1 MTPADPHAWLR
12 VLIPEADPEGRAELE
27 GMLSAM
33 ESAPRPREAT
43 AELLDAVARAGGEA
57 SDTAL
62 AALAAAREAL
72 AASETAGAAARVRAV
87 VAREAIAAAEAAQ
100 DVPLARAALARV
112 TATEAADAAADAA
125 LALATARTAEA
136 RTAAAVAAAAMGF
149 HQYVGEWQA
158 KRAAAARADPI
169 LAALEAYRD
178 VRELAESE
186 HPGNAEHRAV
196 TAALVA
202 ARDGGKP
209 DPLAAEALADD
220 GKRSQLAG
228 ELLGCARKVGELFG
242 GEPPAT
248 DAEARATVDTDHGPA
263 LRWDAAF
270 ADLLDGM
277 GGKRA
282 GELADD
288 VREAAAERTAAARS
302 TDPPP
307 GGDLWCLWAELEP
320 APGYAPRWLC
330 LLAKA
335 LWADKWRP
343 ALVRERRPVALAVTG
358 LLGVVTGALAGVAVQ
373 PGTDGRRV
381 LVDREGRAVG
391 RFEGPRLATAV
402 QAEALE
408 ALALA
413 GVRELRTVAAMR
425 FVPWFAH
432 AVQRR
437 PDEAAALV
445 FEGGDGVNA
454 YGTVAAAMGMDPE
467 KHAGEVRGLLHALN
481 CAILSYPDGGEA
493 GVLMLDYRPGGGRG
507 NPSRLTLTPGRPW
520 LAADVFELP
529 EGSVHR
535 ALAPIPLLPDLAP
548 PFVGDRR
555 ERGALGRLWLRILA
569 ELAHQSPDLARGLG
583 AHIPG
588 ARWAELAREEGV
600 LRPPPLLVELVQ
612 ARWTRDADDGPAVFE
627 RVGPERWHLA
637 PAFAAEREML
647 EAGGKQRIG
656 ASVGGKLAAKA
667 RAEARGR
674 LADGMR
680 GKGRR

>member
-1 MTPADPHAWLR
+1 MKRPVPLAWLR
-12 VLIPEADPEGRAELE
+12 DLIHGVNADGGLPAER
-27 GMLSAM
+27 GML
-33 ESAPRPREAT
+33 
-43 AELLDAVARAGGEA
+43 
-57 SDTAL
+57 
-62 AALAAAREAL
+62 EAL
-72 AASETAGAAARVRAV
+72 AYAADCAHEVNAHAAA
-87 VAREAIAAAEAAQ
+87 
-100 DVPLARAALARV
+100 
-112 TATEAADAAADAA
+112 
-125 LALATARTAEA
+125 
-136 RTAAAVAAAAMGF
+136 AAAVAAAEAAGMSADRVLMV
-149 HQYVGEWQA
+149 QTAIEARALLVSRIAEWQA
-158 KRAAAARADPI
+158 QRAAAWRTWA
-169 LAALEAYRD
+169 LMAAHEGYRD

-186 HPGNAEHRAV
+186 GPGAWEYRAV
-196 TAALVA
+196 TAALEDA
-202 ARDGGKP
+202 ELDERP
-209 DPLAAEALADD
+209 DPLAAVALADD
-220 GKRSQLAG
+220 GKRGQYGG
-228 ELLGCARKVGELFG
+228 ELLAWGRRVGRELFE

-248 DAEARATVDTDHGPA
+248 EAEARATVDTKHGPA

-270 ADLLDGM
+270 ADLLDTVGPK
-277 GGKRA
+277 GR
-282 GELADD
+282 ELADD
-288 VREAAAERTAAARS
+288 VRANAAARLNAAQS
-302 TDPPP
+302 DNPPLA
-307 GGDLWCLWAELEP
+307 GELWRLWADLE
-320 APGYAPRWLC
+320 AGAGYAPRWLRA
-330 LLAKA
+330 LARA

-343 ALVRERRPVALAVTG
+343 ALERERRPVALAVTG

-373 PGTDGRRV
+373 PGADGRRV

-437 PDEAAALV
+437 PDEAAALT
-445 FEGGDGVNA
+445 FEGAEGVNA
-454 YGTVAAAMGMDPE
+454 YGTVAAAMGMDPR
-467 KHAGEVRGLLHALN
+467 KHADEVRGLLHALN

-529 EGSVHR
+529 EGSAHR
-535 ALAPIPLLPDLAP
+535 ALAPIPMLPDLAP

-569 ELAHQSPDLARGLG
+569 ELAHESPDLFRGLG

-612 ARWTRDADDGPAVFE
+612 ARWTREGDDGPAVFE

-674 LADGMR
+674 LADGKR